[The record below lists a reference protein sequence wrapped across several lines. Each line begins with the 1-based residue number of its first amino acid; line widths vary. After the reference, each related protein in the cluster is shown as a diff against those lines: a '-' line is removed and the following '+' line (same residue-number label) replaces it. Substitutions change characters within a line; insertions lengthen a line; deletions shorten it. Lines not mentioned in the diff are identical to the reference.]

1 MGDVRLSTVLFG
13 LLLVGAG
20 SYAERQT
27 QSGENLFLAVTII
40 LVFALVVMG
49 IHGLVREILQIVGDR
64 RNTYLAAADR
74 SRRLVNTVTHELQDV
89 EAGPELLAS
98 AGAFF
103 AKLDDT
109 VRMRESR
116 QRTPIALSPQSSF
129 NDLDQAGVDQ
139 PGVGMEV
146 VIAS

>member
-1 MGDVRLSTVLFG
+1 MG
-13 LLLVGAG
+13 
-20 SYAERQT
+20 
-27 QSGENLFLAVTII
+27 GENLFLAVTII
-40 LVFALVVMG
+40 LVFALVVIA

-64 RNTYLAAADR
+64 RNTYLAAAER

-109 VRMRESR
+109 VRMRETR
-116 QRTPIALSPQSSF
+116 QRTSIALSPGLVQRSWSR
-129 NDLDQAGVDQ
+129 GWW
-139 PGVGMEV
+139 VGMEV
-146 VIAS
+146 VVM